1 MSSVKK
7 YTYGEPFFTEA
18 VVKEIERSAGDPAE
32 FIVDKK
38 ARTFIYK
45 LDPSTVCYG
54 LGETVRG
61 MNKRGWLY
69 ISNNTDE
76 PHHEEGKNSLY
87 ASQNFLLI
95 WSKKELFGIFIDYP
109 GRLSFDIGYTETD
122 TLTITFDDL
131 DADVYII
138 RGESAEDIVKTFRGL
153 IGKSYI
159 PPKWAFGYG
168 QSRWG
173 YKSAD
178 DIREVAREYKKAGIP
193 LDMIYL
199 DIDYMEAYK
208 DFTTNK
214 ETFPH
219 FKEFVKEMADEGIHL
234 IPIID
239 AGVKVEKGYEIYEEG
254 IKGDYFCKD
263 ELGKPFTAAVWPGAV
278 HFPDFFKE
286 DTRKWFGDKYSKLV
300 EMGIE
305 GFWNDMNEP
314 AIFYSDKGV
323 KEAKKKL
330 AAIPEKELTFENC
343 GAYRDALSTLDDTY
357 RDYHSFYHDVNGKKV
372 RHDKIH
378 NLYGYNM
385 TRSAGEAF
393 QRNYPDKK
401 ILMFSRSSYTGMH
414 RYGGVWTGDN
424 ASWWSHLALNIAQM
438 PALNMCGFLYCGADL
453 GGFNDNTTE
462 DLMLRW
468 IAFGMFTPLMRN
480 HSALGTRVQELYRF
494 KNKETFA
501 NFIKLRH
508 AFIPYIYDEF
518 IKAAENDTMYFR
530 PLSFVYSDDE
540 RTFEIEDQL
549 LVGDSIMI
557 APVYKQN
564 ARGRMV
570 YLPEDMKLLRFR
582 GVEDYDVEEMKAG
595 DHYVR
600 AELNEVLV
608 FVRHGRKF
616 EIDDNIHI

>member
-616 EIDDNIHI
+616 EIDDNSHI